1 MKVFISTKT
10 IEKLKGMLESGKS
23 DSISVRKFGKGD
35 NPSNVFKGIK
45 LTEQQRH
52 QHKSGKAYSIYVSKD
67 RLKEVKKIIDENPDK
82 YGEGHEGGF
91 LPLLPIILGIIGAV
105 STAAGATTGIVKTI
119 LDSKTKNSELAEENR
134 HNLELEKTARGE
146 AISLRNPSHEV
157 SESQRWKNG
166 SSLDVKNFVN
176 NTKLDDVGKRTVRSF
191 LKNLSDTV
199 EMKYDGSALS
209 LRPLR

>member
-1 MKVFISTKT
+1 
-10 IEKLKGMLESGKS
+10 MLESVKS
-23 DSISVRKFGKGD
+23 DSISVIKFGKGD

-45 LTEQQRH
+45 LTDQQRH

-82 YGEGHEGGF
+82 YEGGF

-105 STAAGATTGIVKTI
+105 STAAGATTGIVKTV
-119 LDSKTKNSELAEENR
+119 LDSKAKNSELAEENR

-157 SESQRWKNG
+157 SESQRWKKG
-166 SSLDVKNFVN
+166 SSLDVK
-176 NTKLDDVGKRTVRSF
+176 K
-191 LKNLSDTV
+191 
-199 EMKYDGSALS
+199 
-209 LRPLR
+209 

>member
-52 QHKSGKAYSIYVSKD
+52 QHKSGKAYSSDVSKD

-105 STAAGATTGIVKTI
+105 STAAGAATGIARTVIDKKNN
-119 LDSKTKNSELAEENR
+119 DSKLEEETR
-134 HNLELEKTARGE
+134 HNTQMESIARGNGVSEGE
-146 AISLRNPSHEV
+146 AISLRNP
-157 SESQRWKNG
+157 WKNG
-166 SSLDVKNFVN
+166 SSINVKDFINKS
-176 NTKLDDVGKRTVRSF
+176 KL
-191 LKNLSDTV
+191 
-199 EMKYDGSALS
+199 E
-209 LRPLR
+209 